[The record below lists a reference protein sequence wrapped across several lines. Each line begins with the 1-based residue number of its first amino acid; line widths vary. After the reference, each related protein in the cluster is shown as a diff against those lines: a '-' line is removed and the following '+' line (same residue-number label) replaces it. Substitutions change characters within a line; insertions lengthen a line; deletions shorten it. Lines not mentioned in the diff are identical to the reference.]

1 MLSALALPNATVPG
15 PLTLL
20 HVTVSVPPNG
30 KPSSVAVPVR
40 LAAVSNVT
48 AWCEPALTTGAW
60 FCPVTVIVT
69 LEPDDNTPSL
79 AVKRNTYVP
88 TTENVAV
95 VRNELGLP
103 NLTVPGPLTK
113 LQVAVSLPRGSPS
126 SVAVPDRFAE
136 AGNVIV

>member
-1 MLSALALPNATVPG
+1 M
-15 PLTLL
+15 
-20 HVTVSVPPNG
+20 
-30 KPSSVAVPVR
+30 
-40 LAAVSNVT
+40 SNVT

-69 LEPDDNTPSL
+69 LELDDNTPSL
-79 AVKRNTYVP
+79 AVNRNTYVP
-88 TTENVAV
+88 ATENVAV

-103 NLTVPGPLTK
+103 NITVPGPLTK
-113 LQVAVSLPRGSPS
+113 LQVSVSFPTGSPS